1 MTATALN
8 SLDMTR
14 RHVMAL
20 LRQPWYVAVT
30 LVQPVI
36 WLLLFGALFESVS
49 QIPGFDES
57 SYQSYIAPG
66 IVVMTALFSSGW
78 SGMGMI
84 NDFDRGV
91 MDRFLVT
98 PVNRSSLIIGPLA
111 QAALSVAI
119 QAVIIVGLALAVGA
133 DFPGGVPGVA
143 ILIVVAMLLAASM
156 GALSNAVALTTRQ
169 EETLIGLVQFVVL
182 PLTFLSAAF
191 MQLDLIPGWMQEVA
205 KYNPV
210 NWAVEAGREAVGA
223 NVDWG
228 FVAER
233 VGLLL
238 GLAVVCVWVAT
249 RAFRSYQRS
258 V

>member
-1 MTATALN
+1 MPAAILN
-8 SLDMTR
+8 SADMTR
-14 RHVMAL
+14 RAVIAL

-49 QIPGFDES
+49 EIPGFEES

-98 PVNRSSLIIGPLA
+98 PVRRSSLIIGPLA
-111 QAALSVAI
+111 QTALSVAI
-119 QAVIIVGLALAVGA
+119 QAVIIVALAIAVGA
-133 DFPGGVPGVA
+133 DFDGGVPGVA
-143 ILIVVAMLLAASM
+143 VLIVVGCLLAASM
-156 GALSNAVALTTRQ
+156 GALSNAIALTTRQ

-191 MQLDLIPGWMQEVA
+191 MQLDLMPGWMAEAAQF
-205 KYNPV
+205 NPV
-210 NWAVEAGREAVGA
+210 NWAVEAGREAVGPSA
-223 NVDWG
+223 DWG
-228 FVAER
+228 LVAER
-233 VGLLL
+233 VGLLF
-238 GLAVVCVWVAT
+238 GLALLCVWVAT

>member
-1 MTATALN
+1 MPATVLN

-14 RHVMAL
+14 RSVVAL

-66 IVVMTALFSSGW
+66 IVVMTALFSAGW

-84 NDFDRGV
+84 NDMDRGV
-91 MDRFLVT
+91 MDRLLVT

-143 ILIVVAMLLAASM
+143 ILIVVAVLLAASM

-169 EETLIGLVQFVVL
+169 EETLVGLVQFVVL

-205 KYNPV
+205 KFNPV
-210 NWAVEAGREAVGA
+210 NWAVEAGREAVGSG
-223 NVDWG
+223 VDWG

-233 VGLLL
+233 VGLLF
-238 GLAVVCVWVAT
+238 GLAVLCVWVAT

>member
-1 MTATALN
+1 MTATVLN

-14 RHVMAL
+14 RSVMAL

-30 LVQPVI
+30 LVQPVV

-66 IVVMTALFSSGW
+66 IVVMTALFSAGW
-78 SGMGMI
+78 NGIGMI
-84 NDFDRGV
+84 NDMERGV

-98 PVNRSSLIIGPLA
+98 PARRSSLIIGPIA

-119 QAVIIVGLALAVGA
+119 QAVIIVGLAIAIGA
-133 DFPGGVPGVA
+133 EFGGGALGVA
-143 ILIVVAMLLAASM
+143 VLVVIAVLLASAFA
-156 GALSNAVALTTRQ
+156 ALSNAVALTTRQ
-169 EETLIGLVQFVVL
+169 EETLVGLVQFVVL

-191 MQLDLIPGWMQEVA
+191 MQLDLAPGWMQEVA
-205 KYNPV
+205 RFNPV
-210 NWAVEAGREAVGA
+210 NWAVDAGREAVTADVG
-223 NVDWG
+223 WG

>member
-1 MTATALN
+1 MAATILN
-8 SLDMTR
+8 SFDMTR
-14 RHVMAL
+14 RQVMAL

-66 IVVMTALFSSGW
+66 IVVMTALFSAGW

-84 NDFDRGV
+84 NDMDRGV
-91 MDRFLVT
+91 MDRFLVSS
-98 PVNRSSLIIGPLA
+98 VNRSSLIIGPLA

-133 DFPGGVPGVA
+133 DFSGVPGVVVL
-143 ILIVVAMLLAASM
+143 ILVAVLLAASM
-156 GALSNAVALTTRQ
+156 GGLSNAVALTTRQ
-169 EETLIGLVQFVVL
+169 EETLVGLVQFVVL

-205 KYNPV
+205 KFNPV
-210 NWAVEAGREAVGA
+210 NWAVEAGREAVSSG
-223 NVDWG
+223 VDWG

-238 GLAVVCVWVAT
+238 GLAIGCVWVAT

>member
-1 MTATALN
+1 MAATILN
-8 SLDMTR
+8 SFDMTR
-14 RHVMAL
+14 RQVVAL

-49 QIPGFDES
+49 QIPGFNES

-66 IVVMTALFSSGW
+66 IVVMTALFSAGW

-84 NDFDRGV
+84 NDMDRGV
-91 MDRFLVT
+91 MDRFLVS

-133 DFPGGVPGVA
+133 DFSGVPGVIVL
-143 ILIVVAMLLAASM
+143 ILVAVLLAASM

-169 EETLIGLVQFVVL
+169 EETLVGLVQFVVL

-205 KYNPV
+205 KFNPV
-210 NWAVEAGREAVGA
+210 NWAVEAGREAVGSG
-223 NVDWG
+223 VDWG

-233 VGLLL
+233 VGLLF
-238 GLAVVCVWVAT
+238 GLAIVCVWVAT